1 MKEWER
7 ADTDSEGELETRFW
21 GLGFDCGDDVA
32 DDAVAVD
39 EKYGYGTG
47 IDHNSDDDNIKCG
60 DGTGVDHN
68 NDGDSIDH
76 NGGDEYAGHCI
87 HKKTKM
93 ILLMMILWMMMRMPM
108 MMMVI
113 TMMTTMSPNS
123 VMIVMMA
130 ITNDI
135 GDNDGYDGYGNN
147 GGNDGDDDND
157 DDGDDENK
165 TAKTMIAIGDESN
178 VAGVIENA
186 NTNACNVHGHY
197 NEDDDADN
205 SDDLQSLSY
214 NHNVVLPPPGPTQKL
229 APFRKKIKVIYF
241 NRLD

>member
-1 MKEWER
+1 
-7 ADTDSEGELETRFW
+7 
-21 GLGFDCGDDVA
+21 
-32 DDAVAVD
+32 
-39 EKYGYGTG
+39 
-47 IDHNSDDDNIKCG
+47 
-60 DGTGVDHN
+60 
-68 NDGDSIDH
+68 
-76 NGGDEYAGHCI
+76 
-87 HKKTKM
+87 
-93 ILLMMILWMMMRMPM
+93 
-108 MMMVI
+108 
-113 TMMTTMSPNS
+113 
-123 VMIVMMA
+123 MIVMMA

-205 SDDLQSLSY
+205 SDDGADDGY
-214 NHNVVLPPPGPTQKL
+214 KNPDPFAPPGPTQKL
-229 APFRKKIKVIYF
+229 APFRKKIMVIYF